1 MLRKLRVHWE
11 ASCGTALDSFTRLY
25 FYIMVPDRETCST
38 LLVLHGGAQT
48 FGDVPLRP
56 GYALF
61 WPGRTAEKVAES
73 ARACRP

>member
-1 MLRKLRVHWE
+1 MLGILNPNPGAECAWRWYYDADYSL
-11 ASCGTALDSFTRLY
+11 ATAHLA
-25 FYIMVPDRETCST
+25 
-38 LLVLHGGAQT
+38 VLHGGAQT

>member
-1 MLRKLRVHWE
+1 MCLRSVRWPPSSSKGVLRKLRVHWE

-48 FGDVPLRP
+48 RFCLMLDVDAPP
-56 GYALF
+56 
-61 WPGRTAEKVAES
+61 
-73 ARACRP
+73 